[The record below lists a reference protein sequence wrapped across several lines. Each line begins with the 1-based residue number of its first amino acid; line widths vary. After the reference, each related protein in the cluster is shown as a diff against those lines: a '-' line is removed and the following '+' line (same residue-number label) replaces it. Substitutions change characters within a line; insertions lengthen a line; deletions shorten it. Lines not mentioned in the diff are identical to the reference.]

1 MATQIEEN
9 NHAENIIV
17 SEKLAKEV
25 RLLKAY
31 AVVATIV
38 CAALFTFLFAGVN
51 KTQAFEEID
60 VERINIVEKT
70 GQLRM
75 VISNQERQHPGIVN
89 GKIIERESGRPPGM
103 IFFNHLGDEM
113 GGLVM
118 GENGGDGHFGSLTF
132 DKVRGDQTIG
142 FRHLESD
149 DGTYTTGLV
158 IWQQP
163 DIPSDVSNAKY
174 EEAITLEDETAR
186 EAAIQAM
193 KDNNELTT
201 ERLFLGKNR
210 DNTSYLVLS
219 DINGNPRIVLSVA
232 ADGTSK
238 LEFWDETGE
247 AVYSLPE

>member
-1 MATQIEEN
+1 
-9 NHAENIIV
+9 V
-17 SEKLAKEV
+17 SEKLVKEV
-25 RLLKAY
+25 RLLKAFS
-31 AVVATIV
+31 VVATIV
-38 CAALFTFLFAGVN
+38 CTALFILLFADIN

-70 GQLRM
+70 GELRM

-89 GKIIERESGRPPGM
+89 GKLIERETGRPPGM

-118 GENGGDGHFGSLTF
+118 GENGGGGHFGSLTF

-149 DGTYTTGLV
+149 NGTYSAGLI

-163 DIPSDVSNAKY
+163 DIPSDILNAKY
-174 EEAITLEDETAR
+174 QKAIELDD
-186 EAAIQAM
+186 EAARTAALQAM
-193 KDNNELTT
+193 KDNDEVTT

-219 DINGNPRIVLSVA
+219 DIKGKPRIVMSVT

-238 LEFWDETGE
+238 IEFWDETGE
-247 AVYSLPE
+247 VTYSLPE

>member
-1 MATQIEEN
+1 
-9 NHAENIIV
+9 V
-17 SEKLAKEV
+17 SEKLVKEV
-25 RLLKAY
+25 RLLKAF

-38 CAALFTFLFAGVN
+38 CTALFILLFADIN

-70 GQLRM
+70 GELRM

-89 GKIIERESGRPPGM
+89 GKLIERETGRPPGM

-149 DGTYTTGLV
+149 NGTYSAGLI

-163 DIPSDVSNAKY
+163 DIPSDILNAKY
-174 EEAITLEDETAR
+174 QKAIELEDEAARTA
-186 EAAIQAM
+186 ALQAM
-193 KDNNELTT
+193 KDNDEVTT

-219 DINGNPRIVLSVA
+219 DIKGKPRIVMSVT

-238 LEFWDETGE
+238 IEFWDETGE
-247 AVYSLPE
+247 VTYSLPE